1 MQSVQPT
8 TMFKRLIY
16 DIYKRQIPHFRVE
29 TTAFAHEDDGKMQ
42 CFWPSFINQ
51 KAMNGIA
58 TGVNGHANSSKP
70 ACRDS
75 ISTKKDDILNMTK

>member
-1 MQSVQPT
+1 M
-8 TMFKRLIY
+8 
-16 DIYKRQIPHFRVE
+16 PHSYVE
-29 TTAFAHEDDGKMQ
+29 ITAFTHEDDGQ
-42 CFWPSFINQ
+42 QHDVWPSFTSQ